1 MRYVALTGGIGSGKS
16 TVSARLAELGAA
28 IIDADGVARDLQR
41 SGGAAFE
48 AMVGHFG
55 DGIVGDDGELDRPSV
70 AALVFNDKEALATL
84 NKLVGPLIRTE
95 IRRRATELA
104 YTDGIVI
111 LDIPLLAEGE
121 HVYGNSATAVIDIPT
136 ETAVLRLVEFR
147 GMERDD
153 AEARIRSQASRE
165 DRLALADFVIDNS
178 GSPSDLETEI
188 QQCWRWMQT
197 LGQTEW
203 PPPLP
208 GADKSES

>member
-16 TVSARLAELGAA
+16 TVSARLAELEAA
-28 IIDADGVARDLQR
+28 IIDADGVARDLQKP
-41 SGGAAFE
+41 GGAAFE

-70 AALVFNDKEALATL
+70 ATLVFNDKEALATL

-104 YTDGIVI
+104 HTDGIVI

-153 AEARIRSQASRE
+153 AEARIRNQASRE
-165 DRLALADFVIDNS
+165 DRLALANFVIDNS
-178 GSPSDLETEI
+178 GSPSDLEAEI
-188 QQCWRWMQT
+188 QRCWQWMQG
-197 LGQTEW
+197 LEQTEW
-203 PPPLP
+203 PPHTPS
-208 GADKSES
+208 ADDAES